1 MAKGR
6 NRERSQKKPGSGERG
21 GGEAGANS
29 GASGSRPS
37 RPSPG
42 GTVSPADVARR
53 HQRRFGHN

>member
-1 MAKGR
+1 MAKGS
-6 NRERSQKKPGSGERG
+6 NRERSQKKSGNGERND
-21 GGEAGANS
+21 GEAGANG

-42 GTVSPADVARR
+42 GNVSPADVARR